1 MQHMSGWDLTGT
13 QSHKKTHTLTNSHN
27 FAMIPLD
34 KLQEDTKINETVQG
48 NFI

>member
-1 MQHMSGWDLTGT
+1 MTIDNLLNIV
-13 QSHKKTHTLTNSHN
+13 KN
-27 FAMIPLD
+27 FTMIPLD